1 VSEAL
6 VLLVLLWAV
15 LLVPGALRSRNSS
28 PHATVG
34 GFERAMDVLRNE
46 GRGPG
51 AARGGG
57 RELLVPRDAGR
68 IVRREVD
75 GTVRT
80 VRIRHEDPLV
90 AQRRSWFLRAVV
102 GTGVAFVLALAVGG
116 WMWLPFLL
124 TALGTGGYTA
134 LLRHLKVQRDE
145 ARRVVRELDL
155 RPVEEAVPQPV
166 AVGSDLFAD
175 SHGVRLR
182 RWDA

>member
-15 LLVPGALRSRNSS
+15 LLVPGALRSRKSS
-28 PHATVG
+28 PHVTVG

-46 GRGPG
+46 GRGVGQG
-51 AARGGG
+51 AG

-68 IVRREVD
+68 IVEREVD
-75 GTVRT
+75 RT
-80 VRIRHEDPLV
+80 IRSVPMRHEDPIV
-90 AQRRSWFLRAVV
+90 AQRRGWFLRAVAAS
-102 GTGVAFVLALAVGG
+102 GVAFVLAVVVGG

-124 TALGTGGYTA
+124 TSAVTGGYVA

-155 RPVEEAVPQPV
+155 HRVADTLPERA
-166 AVGSDLFAD
+166 AVGAEGWGTSV
-175 SHGVRLR
+175 GVRLR
-182 RWDA
+182 RWDD

>member
-34 GFERAMDVLRNE
+34 GFERAMDVLRTE
-46 GRGPG
+46 GRGPV
-51 AARGGG
+51 RGGNG

-68 IVRREVD
+68 IVEREID

-80 VRIRHEDPLV
+80 VRIHHEDPLV
-90 AQRRSWFLRAVV
+90 TQRRGWFLRAVAA
-102 GTGVAFVLALAVGG
+102 TGIALLLALVVGG
-116 WMWLPFLL
+116 WMWAPFLF
-124 TALGTGGYTA
+124 TAAGTGGYAA

-155 RPVEEAVPQPV
+155 HRVELPEPQRV
-166 AVGSDLFAD
+166 AVGGDLFEGG
-175 SHGVRLR
+175 HGVRLR

>member
-15 LLVPGALRSRNSS
+15 LLVPGALRSRNNS

-34 GFERAMDVLRNE
+34 GFERAMDVLRSE
-46 GRGPG
+46 ARGSGPGRGT
-51 AARGGG
+51 G
-57 RELLVPRDAGR
+57 RELLVPRDACR
-68 IVRREVD
+68 IVGREVD
-75 GTVRT
+75 PTVRA

-90 AQRRSWFLRAVV
+90 SQRRSWFLRSLVA
-102 GTGVAFVLALAVGG
+102 TGVAFVLAVIVGA

-124 TALGTGGYTA
+124 TAAGTTGYAA

-155 RPVEEAVPQPV
+155 HRVEPAPHRA
-166 AVGSDLFAD
+166 AVGAELFAD
-175 SHGVRLR
+175 GHGVRLR
-182 RWDA
+182 RWDD

>member
-46 GRGPG
+46 GRGAAHG
-51 AARGGG
+51 AG
-57 RELLVPRDAGR
+57 RQLLVPRDAGR
-68 IVRREVD
+68 IVGREVD
-75 GTVRT
+75 RTVRS

-90 AQRRSWFLRAVV
+90 VQRRGWFLRGLV
-102 GTGVAFVLALAVGG
+102 GSAIALVLAIVVGG

-124 TALGTGGYTA
+124 VGTVTGGYVA
-134 LLRHLKVQRDE
+134 LLRHLKIQRDE

-155 RPVEEAVPQPV
+155 HRVVADDRPELAAAGAEEWT
-166 AVGSDLFAD
+166 AD
-175 SHGVRLR
+175 GGVRLR